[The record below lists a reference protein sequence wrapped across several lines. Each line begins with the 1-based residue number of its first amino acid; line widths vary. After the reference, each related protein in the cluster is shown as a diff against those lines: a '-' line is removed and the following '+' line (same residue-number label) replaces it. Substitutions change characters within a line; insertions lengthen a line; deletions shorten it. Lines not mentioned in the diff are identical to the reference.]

1 MNDVL
6 SNDQVAALVEAAKQ
20 GQPRPRDGRR
30 RKRRARRVR
39 DIDFSRPSK
48 FAQDQQRRLERA
60 HESFCRTA
68 ATRLSAELLTEVELE
83 VLGVDQLTWST
94 AISQIPQPSICA
106 IDRVPAARHA
116 GPDDRRAGAGA
127 PPGRAAAG
135 RRRGHRQGAPR
146 ELTEIEIALVRRV
159 FDTLL
164 EQLSSTW
171 AELAGVTPRPSGL
184 ESQIANVNLAPP
196 SEPTLML
203 TIEVKIDGSSSTMS
217 LVLPAPGR
225 RAGARRTCRAASTAR
240 SQIDADVAGGR
251 AHAGSRP
258 STSRSAPRSRRRH
271 MPVDEVLALKPGD
284 VLRFRR
290 AGGERRHALRR
301 PRARPP
307 RPAGPQR
314 QLARGAGHRTGWRW
328 RS

>member
-20 GQPRPRDGRR
+20 GQTGAEPAH
-30 RKRRARRVR
+30 KRRARRVR

-68 ATRLSAELLTEVELE
+68 GQRLSTELLTHIELD
-83 VLGVDQLTWST
+83 VLSLDQLTWSS

-106 IDRVPAARHA
+106 TIEFRPLGTQVLMTAELGLMLRLAERLLGGTSA
-116 GPDDRRAGAGA
+116 TVVK
-127 PPGRAAAG
+127 
-135 RRRGHRQGAPR
+135 PR

-164 EQLSSTW
+164 EQLGVTW
-171 AELAGVTPRPSGL
+171 SELAGMTTHLLGI

-203 TIEVKIDGSSSTMS
+203 TIEVKVDGSSSTMA
-217 LVLPAPGR
+217 LVLPH
-225 RAGARRTCRAASTAR
+225 RAVEPALEHLSGSQFGEARIDTEAQAAVRTGLEAVAVEIRAEVAS
-240 SQIDADVAGGR
+240 
-251 AHAGSRP
+251 
-258 STSRSAPRSRRRH
+258 RH
-271 MPVDEVLALKPGD
+271 MPVEEVLALKPGD
-284 VLRFRR
+284 VLRFRV
-290 AGGERRHALRR
+290 
-301 PRARPP
+301 
-307 RPAGPQR
+307 PAAEGVT
-314 QLARGAGHRTGWRW
+314 LCAGHVPAHRGQPGRNGNWRAVQVIG
-328 RS
+328 RAKVGS